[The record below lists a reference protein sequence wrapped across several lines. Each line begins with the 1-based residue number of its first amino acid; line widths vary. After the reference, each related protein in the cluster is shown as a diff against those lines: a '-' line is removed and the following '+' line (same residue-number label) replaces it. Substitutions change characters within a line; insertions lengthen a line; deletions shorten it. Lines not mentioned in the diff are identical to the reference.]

1 MEKLEF
7 PMKSFRFL
15 LAAATALVAIPAI
28 AQERNPFADRE
39 NRVAP
44 IISYF
49 QSKGVKLTAIGDA
62 GGLLGYLGE
71 DATGKQQVFYVTPDG
86 KHVVAGLMIG
96 MGGTIVTGIQVG
108 EMRAR
113 FEAAAKSFEAEAEKA
128 QPLLPKEGDEKSE
141 QAKDRSDEPDQ
152 EHQAPAPETQ
162 VTPAPEV
169 EKATEAAGDGASDE
183 QAAMLLP
190 PAMGPAAGEMGNM
203 SELWI
208 SKLNKEDFL
217 KKAEG
222 LPYFEVGSVTAPSTL
237 WMVADPQCPYCH
249 KAWDHI
255 KQSVLDKKL
264 KVRVIMIAGLK
275 GSEPIAT
282 DMLAHVRPARA
293 WLDSNAG
300 RNLKPSVDQQSP
312 EYQKAQQF
320 LEKNMDF
327 ARSMGFDRTPFLAYV
342 AKDGKFYSSLGL
354 PNDLRSF
361 FAESG
366 I

>member
-1 MEKLEF
+1 
-7 PMKSFRFL
+7 MKSFRFL

-28 AQERNPFADRE
+28 AQERNPFAERE

-49 QSKGVKLTAIGDA
+49 QGKGIKLTSIGDA

-128 QPLLPKEGDEKSE
+128 KPLVSGDTASSTQASTPTSEATPPTIPVAPAVEAPQASPEAAEKPIDAKPVDQPAQVPAS
-141 QAKDRSDEPDQ
+141 DQ
-152 EHQAPAPETQ
+152 EA
-162 VTPAPEV
+162 V
-169 EKATEAAGDGASDE
+169 
-183 QAAMLLP
+183 LLP
-190 PAMGPAAGEMGNM
+190 PAVGPADGELGNM
-203 SELWI
+203 SELWA
-208 SKLNKEDFL
+208 SKLNKDDFL
-217 KKAEG
+217 AKANS
-222 LPYFEVGSVTAPSTL
+222 LPYFEVGSVTAPTTL

-255 KQSVLDKKL
+255 KTSVLDRKI

-275 GSEPIAT
+275 GSGPIAT
-282 DMLAHVRPARA
+282 DILSRVRPARV

-300 RNLKPSVDQQSP
+300 RNLKLEVDTESP
-312 EYQKAQQF
+312 EYKKAGEF
-320 LEKNMDF
+320 LEKNMEF
-327 ARSMGFDRTPFLAYV
+327 ARSMGFDRTPFMAYV
-342 AKDGKFYSSLGL
+342 AADGKFYSSLGL
-354 PNDLRSF
+354 PNDLKSF

>member
-1 MEKLEF
+1 
-7 PMKSFRFL
+7 MKSFRIL
-15 LAAATALVAIPAI
+15 LTAATALVSIPAI

-96 MGGTIVTGIQVG
+96 LGGTVVTGIQVG

-128 QPLLPKEGDEKSE
+128 TPLLSQDTK
-141 QAKDRSDEPDQ
+141 
-152 EHQAPAPETQ
+152 APT
-162 VTPAPEV
+162 
-169 EKATEAAGDGASDE
+169 ASDTTSSE
-183 QAAMLLP
+183 AEEVAPTDAAPVENQVPDAPVLKDAASSKKASPEAELVSDDQAAVILP
-190 PAMGPAAGEMGNM
+190 PATGAASGELGNM

-208 SKLNKEDFL
+208 SKINKDEFL
-217 KKAEG
+217 QKANA

-249 KAWDHI
+249 AAWDHLR
-255 KQSVLDKKL
+255 QSVLDKKI
-264 KVRVIMIAGLK
+264 KIRVIMIAGLK

-282 DMLAHVRPARA
+282 EMLAHVRPARV
-293 WLDSNAG
+293 WLDTNAG
-300 RNLKPSVDQQSP
+300 RNLKPEMDPNSP
-312 EYQKAQQF
+312 EYKKAGEF
-320 LEKNMDF
+320 LEKNMEF
-327 ARSMGFDRTPFLAYV
+327 ARSMGFDRTPLLAYV
-342 AKDGKFYSSLGL
+342 AKDGKFYLSLGL
-354 PNDLRSF
+354 PNDLKSF

>member
-1 MEKLEF
+1 
-7 PMKSFRFL
+7 MKSFRFL

-28 AQERNPFADRE
+28 AQERNPFAERE

-113 FEAAAKSFEAEAEKA
+113 FEAAAKSFEAESEKA
-128 QPLLPKEGDEKSE
+128 QPLLPKERDEKSE
-141 QAKDRSDEPDQ
+141 QSNDRTDEPVQ
-152 EHQAPAPETQ
+152 EGQSPALETE
-162 VTPAPEV
+162 A
-169 EKATEAAGDGASDE
+169 EKATEAAGDGSSDE
-183 QAAMLLP
+183 QTAMILP

-208 SKLNKEDFL
+208 SKLNKEEFL
-217 KKAEG
+217 KKAEE
-222 LPYFEVGSVTAPSTL
+222 LPYFEVGSLTAPSTL
-237 WMVADPQCPYCH
+237 WMVADPQCPFCH

-255 KQSVLDKKL
+255 KPSVLDKKL

-300 RNLKPSVDQQSP
+300 RNLKPSIDQESP
-312 EYQKAQQF
+312 EYQKAQEF

-354 PNDLRSF
+354 PNDLKSF